1 MRGIVYIHVP
11 KCGGSSFGAALRL
24 RFAFS
29 QATIP
34 LNLGD
39 PALTGESRILSDY
52 AARDAHLARLIARQ
66 TRCIAGHVRYNPA
79 LHARS
84 RHDFVTLLRDPA
96 ERFLS
101 HYRYL
106 QRRHPDPARAQ
117 TLAAF
122 LDTADARRLASQY
135 LFHFAGHS
143 LTTCPDLSHA
153 LATARANL
161 ARFALIGDLARPRAF
176 AQALRRF
183 TGVPLPIL
191 HRNRAPVPLQMPPD
205 LRRKI
210 DALTAAD
217 RVLYDAARAL
227 PQAA

>member
-24 RFAFS
+24 RYAYS

-39 PALTGESRILSDY
+39 PALSGEARILSDY
-52 AARDAHLARLIARQ
+52 TARDAFLAALLARK

-84 RHDFVTLLRDPA
+84 GYHFVTLLRDPA
-96 ERFLS
+96 ARFVS

-106 QRRHPDPARAQ
+106 QRRHPNPGRAQ

-122 LDTADARRLASQY
+122 LDTPDARRLASQY
-135 LFHFAGHS
+135 LFHFAGPS
-143 LTTCPDLSHA
+143 LATSQDLPEA
-153 LATARANL
+153 LATAQANL
-161 ARFALIGDLARPRAF
+161 ARFTLIGDLAEPRAF
-176 AQALRRF
+176 ARALGRL
-183 TGVPLPIL
+183 TGLPLPLL
-191 HRNRAPVPLQMPPD
+191 HRNRAPCPAQIPPD
-205 LRRKI
+205 LHEKI
-210 DALTAAD
+210 HALTAAD
-217 RVLYDAARAL
+217 RTLYKAARAL